1 MLILKN
7 ICKTSYRPTLG
18 FLFLHKSMKRM
29 SVGVAL
35 KNRYWVVRHGKSIP
49 NERGLIV
56 SSIQNGILSQFQL
69 APDGVIQAQ
78 RAANSFQK
86 VLFFLSFT

>member
-1 MLILKN
+1 
-7 ICKTSYRPTLG
+7 
-18 FLFLHKSMKRM
+18 MKRM

-69 APDGVIQAQ
+69 APDGVNQAQ

-86 VLFFLSFT
+86 VPPTLLSFT

>member
-1 MLILKN
+1 
-7 ICKTSYRPTLG
+7 
-18 FLFLHKSMKRM
+18 M

-49 NERGLIV
+49 NEWGLIV

-69 APDGVIQAQ
+69 APDSVIQAQ
-78 RAANSFQK
+78 RAANSF
-86 VLFFLSFT
+86 